1 MSTHISQLKPK
12 YIPHPGEFVLDQ
24 IEARGWS
31 QKDLADILSV
41 SVQTINK
48 IVKGKSG
55 ITGDMA
61 AALGAAFDQSPEFW
75 LNLDARYNSFKF
87 ADRISSV
94 LEKRKMY
101 ERQTA
106 QHH

>member
-1 MSTHISQLKPK
+1 MATHISQLKPK
-12 YIPHPGEFVLDQ
+12 YIAHPGEFVLDQ
-24 IEARGWS
+24 IESRGWT
-31 QKDLADILSV
+31 QRDLADILSV

-75 LNLDARYNSFKF
+75 LNLDARYNALKF
-87 ADRISSV
+87 TDRVQTV
-94 LEKRKMY
+94 LEKRKRY
-101 ERQTA
+101 EGQTV
-106 QHH
+106 QSR